1 MKIKEI
7 IVVEGRDDTARVKMA
22 VDADT
27 IETNGSAIG
36 DTVIQQVRLAQE
48 TRGVIILTDP
58 DFPGEK
64 IRKTIAEAVP
74 GCKHAFLPKHLAK
87 AKRDKGIGVEHA
99 SLDSIRECLAHVHEE
114 MEVTES
120 DITLDDLIDA
130 GLIGGEA
137 SKRRRERLGVLLN
150 IGYTNA
156 KQLQKRLHMFQIT
169 KHDFIAAL
177 KTVMQEEAD
186 E

>member
-7 IVVEGRDDTARVKMA
+7 IVVEGRDDTSRIKLA

-27 IETNGSAIG
+27 IETNGSAI
-36 DTVIQQVRLAQE
+36 DDHVIDQIRFTQK

-64 IRKTIAEAVP
+64 IRKTISEAVP

-87 AKRDKGIGVEHA
+87 PKNKRGIGVEHA
-99 SLDSIRECLAHVHEE
+99 SVESIRACLENVHEE
-114 MEVTES
+114 MEAQPS
-120 DITLDDLIDA
+120 DISAEDLIHA
-130 GLIGGEA
+130 GLIGGYT
-137 SKRRRERLGVLLN
+137 KRRRERLGDLLK
-150 IGYTNA
+150 IGYTNG
-156 KQLQKRLHMFQIT
+156 KQLQKRLQMFQI
-169 KHDFIAAL
+169 KKGDFMSAL
-177 KTVMQEEAD
+177 DTVMREEQN

>member
-1 MKIKEI
+1 M
-7 IVVEGRDDTARVKMA
+7 
-22 VDADT
+22 
-27 IETNGSAIG
+27 
-36 DTVIQQVRLAQE
+36 
-48 TRGVIILTDP
+48 
-58 DFPGEK
+58 
-64 IRKTIAEAVP
+64 
-74 GCKHAFLPKHLAK
+74 PKHLAK

-114 MEVTES
+114 MEESES
-120 DITLDDLIDA
+120 DITLDDLFDA

>member
-7 IVVEGRDDTARVKMA
+7 IVVEGRDDTAKIKSA

-36 DTVIQQVRLAQE
+36 EDVIKRIRLAQE

-64 IRKTIAEAVP
+64 IRKTIAEKVP

-87 AKRDKGIGVEHA
+87 PKNKRGIGVEHA
-99 SLDSIRECLAHVHEE
+99 SLEAIRECLKTVQEE
-114 MEVTES
+114 METTKPE
-120 DITLDDLIDA
+120 IEARDLIEA
-130 GLIGGEA
+130 GLIGGPLA
-137 SKRRRERLGVLLN
+137 KQRRERLGEILN
-150 IGYTNA
+150 IGYTNG
-156 KQLQKRLHMFQIT
+156 KQLQKRLQMFQI
-169 KHDFIAAL
+169 KKSDYLSAL
-177 KTVMQEEAD
+177 DVVLREE
-186 E
+186 EHE

>member
-7 IVVEGRDDTARVKMA
+7 IVVEGRDDTAKIKSA

-36 DTVIQQVRLAQE
+36 EDVIKRIRLAQE

-64 IRKTIAEAVP
+64 IRKTIAEKVP

-87 AKRDKGIGVEHA
+87 PKNKRGIGVEHA
-99 SLDSIRECLAHVHEE
+99 SLEAIRECLMIVQEE
-114 MEVTES
+114 MEATEPE
-120 DITLDDLIDA
+120 IEARDLIEA
-130 GLIGGEA
+130 GLIGGPLA
-137 SKRRRERLGVLLN
+137 KQRRERLGEILN
-150 IGYTNA
+150 IGYTNG
-156 KQLQKRLHMFQIT
+156 KQLQKRLQMFQI
-169 KHDFIAAL
+169 KKSDYLSAL
-177 KTVMQEEAD
+177 DAVLREE
-186 E
+186 EHE